1 MKKFYLKKLTKSRLL
16 AGQLSELLKTG
27 DVLTFEGKLGSGKTE
42 FCRAIIHSLGYNED
56 VPSPTFN
63 LVQTYEP
70 GLDDPLIPPVWH
82 MDLFRLESAEDVIEL
97 GVEVGFDTAITLI
110 EWPDRMG
117 NYLPLE
123 HLKISLF
130 QGDIE
135 DSRYIS
141 FKGSSNWEQR
151 IERLNV

>member
-1 MKKFYLKKLTKSRLL
+1 MRNLIYKLKLLILRILCYEKPLRVALFKYLSLKFS
-16 AGQLSELLKTG
+16 
-27 DVLTFEGKLGSGKTE
+27 TFRPHYETLIFESAKNAIKLGYKE
-42 FCRAIIHSLGYNED
+42 IN
-56 VPSPTFN
+56 
-63 LVQTYEP
+63 
-70 GLDDPLIPPVWH
+70 
-82 MDLFRLESAEDVIEL
+82 VIEL